1 MATPSPDAPRPAPRA
16 VFEEVTPEGLGFD
29 ANAMARGE
37 PGVPMRFRW
46 RGRTYEVAQVLA
58 TRREVSRAD
67 AGAGAYVRRHVVT
80 VVTRSGER
88 MELSGARGPR
98 GGRANARWMLRTVL
112 EPEAPP
118 DAPSG
123 GFP

>member
-1 MATPSPDAPRPAPRA
+1 MVPPPPDAPHPVARA
-16 VFEEVTPEGLGFD
+16 VFEEVTPEGGGFD

-37 PGVPMRFRW
+37 PGVPTRFRW
-46 RGRTYEVAQVLA
+46 RDRVYEVAEVLG

-80 VVTRSGER
+80 LLTTTGER

-98 GGRANARWMLRTVL
+98 GGRASACWMLRTIVA
-112 EPEAPP
+112 PAPP
-118 DAPSG
+118 AANL
-123 GFP
+123 